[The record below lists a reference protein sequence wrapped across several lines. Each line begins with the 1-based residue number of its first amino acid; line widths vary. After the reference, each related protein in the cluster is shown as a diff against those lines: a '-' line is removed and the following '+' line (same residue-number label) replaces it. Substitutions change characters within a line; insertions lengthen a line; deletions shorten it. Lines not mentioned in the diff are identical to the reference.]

1 MTTPDPYSQPQP
13 QEPPPPQYQP
23 PVPPPYGPYPPPYG
37 YPYVPPRPTNG
48 LAIAAMICGIVG
60 VCSPIGILA
69 LIFGNIAKR
78 QIRESGEQ
86 GDGMATAG
94 VVLGWI
100 GVAATIVWIAYYI
113 IMFAF
118 LGTAYNELE
127 NGDWYSDF
135 PTDDPTWAFRLLGGF
150 VKGAF

>member
-1 MTTPDPYSQPQP
+1 MTMPDPYSQPQDP
-13 QEPPPPQYQP
+13 QQPYQQPAQP
-23 PVPPPYGPYPPPYG
+23 PYAPYAPYAAPPPYG
-37 YPYVPPRPTNG
+37 YAPYVPPRPTNG

-78 QIRESGEQ
+78 QIRETGEQ

-100 GVAATIVWIAYYI
+100 GVAV
-113 IMFAF
+113 
-118 LGTAYNELE
+118 
-127 NGDWYSDF
+127 
-135 PTDDPTWAFRLLGGF
+135 LLWVLVVGMSAAGS
-150 VKGAF
+150 V